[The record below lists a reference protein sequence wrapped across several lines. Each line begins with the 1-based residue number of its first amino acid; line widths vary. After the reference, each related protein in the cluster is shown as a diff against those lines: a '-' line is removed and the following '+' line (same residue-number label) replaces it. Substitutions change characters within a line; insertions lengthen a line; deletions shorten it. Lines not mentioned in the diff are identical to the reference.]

1 MTRIRLHVN
10 GRPIEADVEPRTHL
24 ADFLREHVLLTGT
37 HIGCEHGIC
46 GACTVEIDGEI
57 ARSCITFAAA
67 VDGAHVRTIEGYDD
81 DPLMA
86 RLRAA
91 FQKHHA
97 LQCGYCTPGML
108 VAARDLVSRKQDL
121 SRNDIRTEM
130 SGNLCRC
137 TGYVGIVEAIAE
149 TMADEGGTAGE
160 VRASRPLGPSPGPD
174 VPDSFEGAVPGAKAQ
189 DHAGLPDPGE
199 APRNGA
205 EHAGFLDDE
214 AFTTLEHRFL
224 VRHPRDAVWAH
235 MADIRRVAAAMPGV
249 TLDEPVKGDAV
260 TGRIAVKLGPIGAS
274 FAGQGW
280 VTRDD
285 AAYTGRVEGSGRDKD
300 SASQARGRVT
310 YTLSEVE
317 GGGTHVDVTLAYAL
331 AGPLAQFSRAGL
343 VKDVVARLA
352 EAFAGNLEAQIDA
365 PDRDPEQATEL
376 KAGGLVWSAVMARLR
391 TFFRRLFSR

>member
-10 GRPIEADVEPRTHL
+10 GRPVEADVEPRTHL

-67 VDGAHVRTIEGYDD
+67 MDGAQIRTIEGFDD
-81 DPLMA
+81 DPLME

-121 SRNDIRTEM
+121 SREDIRMEM

-137 TGYVGIVEAIAE
+137 TGYMGIVEAIAE
-149 TMADEGGTAGE
+149 TMADGADAQ
-160 VRASRPLGPSPGPD
+160 VRAPRPLGPAPGPE
-174 VPDSFEGAVPGAKAQ
+174 VPDSFNEAGTGAAAQ
-189 DHAGLPDPGE
+189 
-199 APRNGA
+199 
-205 EHAGFLDDE
+205 EHAGDLDARVMHPDMAKPADFPDE
-214 AFTTLEHRFL
+214 DAFTTLEQSFR
-224 VRHPRDAVWAH
+224 VRHPRDTVWAH

-249 TLDEPVKGDAV
+249 TLDEPVEGDTV
-260 TGRIAVKLGPIGAS
+260 SGRIAVKLGPIGAS
-274 FAGQGW
+274 FAGQGR

-285 AAYTGRVEGSGRDKD
+285 DAYTGRVEGSGRDQD

-310 YTLSEVE
+310 YTLSEAE
-317 GGGTHVDVTLAYAL
+317 DGGTRVDVTLAYAL
-331 AGPLAQFSRAGL
+331 AGPLAQFSRGGL

-352 EAFAGNLEAQIDA
+352 DAFARNLEAQIDM
-365 PDRDPEQATEL
+365 PDSDPEQAAEL
-376 KAGGLVWSAVMARLR
+376 KAGGLVWSVVLARLR
-391 TFFRRLFSR
+391 AFFSRLFSK